1 MQPSCIFKA
10 ASMKFIRCVLF
21 VVIPICFISCGTQQ
35 RIPNYLQNVT
45 DSTGRGEVKIP
56 ELRIQKNDLL
66 SIQVYSAS
74 TKPEISDAIYNLPSQ
89 GQGQGQSAGS
99 SSPGGFLVDV
109 NGNIE
114 YPRLGLLQAEGLTK
128 LQLADII
135 KRKINEK
142 DSVLTNPSV
151 IIRFQNLKV
160 TVMGEVNQQGPIS
173 VPGERVTILEAIG
186 LAGGTTDFGMKNSV
200 KVMREIDGKRETGLV
215 DLSSEKLFESP
226 YYNLMQNDVV
236 VVDPTKRKQKKADQD
251 MVMRQVTF
259 GLSLVTAIALL
270 YNVFN

>member
-1 MQPSCIFKA
+1 
-10 ASMKFIRCVLF
+10 MKFIRFVLF
-21 VVIPICFISCGTQQ
+21 LVLSFYFISCGTQQ

-45 DSTGRGEVKIP
+45 DSTGKGDVQIP

-66 SIQVYSAS
+66 SIKVYSAS

-89 GQGQGQSAGS
+89 GEAATGSAS
-99 SSPGGFLVDV
+99 GGFLVDV

-151 IIRFQNLKV
+151 IIRFQNLKI
-160 TVMGEVNQQGPIS
+160 TVLGEVNKQGPIS

-186 LAGGTTDFGMKNSV
+186 LAGGTTEFGLKNSI

-215 DLSSEKLFESP
+215 DISSDELFRSQ
-226 YYNLMQNDVV
+226 YYNLMQNDVI
-236 VVDPTKRKQKKADQD
+236 VVDPSKRKVKKAEQD
-251 MVMRQVTF
+251 VIIRQVSF
-259 GLSLVTAIALL
+259 GLSLITAIALL
-270 YNVFN
+270 YNIFK